1 MMQKFYE
8 AIYDCGELEWLGD
21 APSGEFARVMLVTGD
36 EDELAEFLKVIT
48 ALKLP
53 DGVNVFSLLRAMSPE
68 QLMNLAKNC
77 DDSVDWQNL
86 QQKDQL
92 SSEHEADKDNG
103 I

>member
-8 AIYDCGELEWLGD
+8 AIYDRREVEWLGD
-21 APSGEFARVMLVTGD
+21 APSCEYARVMLVTGN
-36 EDELAEFLKVIT
+36 EDELAEFRKVIT

-53 DGVNVFSLLRAMSPE
+53 DDVNVFSLLRAMSPE
-68 QLMNLAKNC
+68 HLITLAKNGG
-77 DDSVDWQNL
+77 DSVDWQTL

-92 SSEHEADKDNG
+92 SSDDNDNG